1 MEGKKIMEY
10 SMKLSMIKNL
20 RKEELI
26 SEAEYQEIYKELK
39 KEYGV
44 VSAFSITCSE
54 YEKVNYKPPT
64 DQPASQAKIEHR
76 KKRR

>member
-44 VSAFSITCSE
+44 VSGFTITCAE
-54 YEKVNYKPPT
+54 HEKVNYKPPT
-64 DQPASQAKIEHR
+64 DQPATPPKKEHR